1 MFLVVGLDRPSQCI
15 PLGPVIMHADRFMPL
30 LGVNAAGRVEGREG
44 REVMSDGQAGH
55 HPRWTSRCR
64 PAGVALNGGYV
75 CERVSVMWGPG
86 GACPWVLPSSIC
98 GSVLGVRCGAVCAS
112 AFVGACGRV
121 QCSMSGFCV
130 IVYVQLPVCFMPG
143 VSVRCPDACRGLGP
157 SHERSPREQEGPV
170 WKEGGGSA
178 HYSLEA
184 LQGPH
189 GVRSPQGRRGFVH
202 MWREHGSVRAQ
213 ITRAWPEG

>member
-1 MFLVVGLDRPSQCI
+1 MLLVVGLDRPSQCI
-15 PLGPVIMHADRFMPL
+15 PLGPVITRADRFMPL
-30 LGVNAAGRVEGREG
+30 LGVNPAGRVEGREG

-64 PAGVALNGGYV
+64 PAAVALKGGYV

-121 QCSMSGFCV
+121 QCGMSGFCV
-130 IVYVQLPVCFMPG
+130 IVYGSYLCVLCLVFLSGARTHVGGWVPATSAAHGSRRVRCGRRVGVQLTI
-143 VSVRCPDACRGLGP
+143 L
-157 SHERSPREQEGPV
+157 
-170 WKEGGGSA
+170 
-178 HYSLEA
+178 
-184 LQGPH
+184 
-189 GVRSPQGRRGFVH
+189 
-202 MWREHGSVRAQ
+202 
-213 ITRAWPEG
+213 